1 MKAKHNNL
9 EWEFQRLNSSISTSF
24 RRPYVAPKVTLHRI
38 NLEFDIL
45 ITSSNIR
52 TAGPGDQ
59 RPEVENWEDESDFTH
74 NIDF

>member
-1 MKAKHNNL
+1 M
-9 EWEFQRLNSSISTSF
+9 
-24 RRPYVAPKVTLHRI
+24 APKVTLHRI

>member
-9 EWEFQRLNSSISTSF
+9 DWEIQRLNGPTSTSF
-24 RRPYVAPKVTLHRI
+24 RRPYMAPKVTLHRI